1 MKKIIFSMLAL
12 AALSSCVKE
21 QTIETQQPNAIKFA
35 NTFVENATRTN
46 NPVTDTDNIEEIYVW
61 GIVANETGIVFDDEK
76 VWKSGSQW
84 TYGETQYWTPGND
97 YWFSAIAGDRS
108 NDQIVIKT
116 AADGGMSTEGL
127 GTVTFTNA
135 SGVNDVLYAEYK
147 TTTSNS
153 LNEVPD
159 PVKFQFQHL
168 LSKVQFTFKNGFQ
181 NNNNTV
187 VVTGIEMDVPAVGV
201 IDLTQD
207 ELAWTG
213 LQDEL
218 TLDMGTMNNEEHVTI
233 GKSAVSDNV
242 RFTIPAPA
250 TQTYAIRFHVALY
263 MGDVLAYE
271 TDMTSAVTGVALE
284 MGKAYNFTATIDQN
298 SLDLHKIEF
307 NVGVTDWADYVDVQH
322 PVIAT
327 YNDVAYYS
335 LQEAV
340 DAATGNATVYLI
352 SDVKENVTIT
362 QKEGVNLVIEG
373 NNKKYDG
380 VITINGNARSTG
392 AETLTIQNIQFETIH
407 NIDTEE
413 SQWTFIVAP
422 SKIDGKY
429 NYSHNVTIQGCTF
442 KNLVDGILRVGSA
455 SFTGAY
461 NIVMKDCSATNM
473 HSLLQTQSIDNT
485 VKVEKVTVVD
495 SKNGISFGNTAF
507 PTLKDATIN
516 TTGYGVR
523 ADGNA
528 DRGALVVENVTIDA
542 NRPIVV
548 RKATKPY
555 SVTVTGTN
563 EITAGDGYDVIFTKG
578 DDEGALSA
586 PDAAN
591 VNYNGPATLSVY
603 PGYSDAENTYVATVD
618 ALQEALEEV
627 VAGTEDKNIVL
638 SGDIDLASLM
648 TRSAVASNWTP
659 IGTSE
664 KPFTGVFDGNGFTIK
679 NLALVEAEAK
689 EGKAYIGFFGYAKDA
704 TIKNVT
710 FENVYINIPCLD
722 IDHSQGHIGAVAG
735 SLEGTSTI
743 ENVTVKG
750 DIQVY
755 ATQEANGASRVAVV
769 AGGNSYGNVTM
780 KNVHVIA
787 NEGSYLKA
795 NNNTGALAGQLQG
808 KSVFENCS
816 SNIDVTVN
824 KFFAGGLIGIAP
836 ADATFTNCHTT
847 GNVSVVAGRAGRG
860 NDHYRVG
867 GIAGGWAD
875 GAKNVCTLT
884 GCTYTGK
891 LTGVNADGSVAKAFD
906 YDGYVGRGYTLN
918 GCKGSKVVID
928 GKEFVQLNDTDHG
941 VYVINGTT
949 VTVATA
955 DALVAALATEYD
967 VLFTNDIKINPASM
981 SNAYGKTGINVKYG
995 QTIDGNGCTLNIQGA
1010 GGTWDSGINTTG
1022 GLIKNLTVTGS
1033 FRGIFINHNSDHS
1046 EKVVLENVT
1055 IGGNGTVY
1063 TISCDQGLYQGI
1075 EATNCTFNGWTS
1087 FAKTAGEAKFV
1098 NCNFGEGSGYKYCRP
1113 YSNTEFVGCTFCPGY
1128 AVDETRATVTFTD
1141 CTWE

>member
-1 MKKIIFSMLAL
+1 MKKQIVSAL
-12 AALSSCVKE
+12 AALSLVACVQE
-21 QTIETQQPNAIKFA
+21 EFVTVPQTDAI
-35 NTFVENATRTN
+35 TFDQAYIDNATRAAVDPST
-46 NPVTDTDNIEEIYVW
+46 TTGSIEAFDVW
-61 GIVANETGIVFDDEK
+61 AFMNEWDGTVLSDEDVKK
-76 VWKSGSQW
+76 VGGSW
-84 TYGETQYWTPGND
+84 TYANTQYWTPLNK
-97 YWFSAIAGDRS
+97 YYFAALAPMNSANVTKTLATS
-108 NDQIVIKT
+108 NET
-116 AADGGMSTEGL
+116 AKLGL
-127 GTVTFTNA
+127 GTIDFTNVDG
-135 SGVNDVLYAEYK
+135 SEDLIYAATMVETPRYEDLK
-147 TTTSNS
+147 
-153 LNEVPD
+153 LNNMD
-159 PVKFQFQHL
+159 PVKFQFSHL
-168 LSKVQFTFKNGFQ
+168 LSKVKFTFTNGFKTA
-181 NNNNTV
+181 NAYV
-187 VVTGIEMDVPAVGV
+187 VVKDIQMLAPKTGKINLAVDNWWDNDDWVLGTETVDLAFGDVAK
-201 IDLTQD
+201 
-207 ELAWTG
+207 LA
-213 LQDEL
+213 
-218 TLDMGTMNNEEHVTI
+218 MGTRDA
-233 GKSAVSDNV
+233 SAVE
-242 RFTIPAPA
+242 RLTIPTEAD
-250 TQTYAIRFHVALY
+250 HVYDITFKVELY
-263 MGDVLAYE
+263 MGNQLAY
-271 TDMTSAVTGVALE
+271 TFDKTSTVTGVAFE
-284 MGKAYNFTATIDQN
+284 MGKAYNLTAEINPENLDLPAIEFDVVVKEWDEPTID
-298 SLDLHKIEF
+298 
-307 NVGVTDWADYVDVQH
+307 VPH
-322 PVIAT
+322 PVVAT
-327 YNDVAYYS
+327 YNNVGYTS
-335 LQEAV
+335 LQAAIDAAAQGGTIYLASNVEETVTIVEKAGVELVIDGQNNKFDGTIKIHNGSNYNDGKVTIKNVKFETNVFENNFVYAV
-340 DAATGNATVYLI
+340 DFKNGQRYSQNITVEDCTFTALAGSKAENTAVGVKVNAT
-352 SDVKENVTIT
+352 
-362 QKEGVNLVIEG
+362 
-373 NNKKYDG
+373 
-380 VITINGNARSTG
+380 
-392 AETLTIQNIQFETIH
+392 
-407 NIDTEE
+407 
-413 SQWTFIVAP
+413 
-422 SKIDGKY
+422 
-429 NYSHNVTIQGCTF
+429 
-442 KNLVDGILRVGSA
+442 KNLVVK
-455 SFTGAY
+455 
-461 NIVMKDCSATNM
+461 NCVATNM
-473 HSLLQTQSIDNT
+473 HSLLQAQSCDAA
-485 VKVEKVTVVD
+485 VTVEGVEITG
-495 SKNGISFGNTAF
+495 KNGVSFGNTAN

-516 TTGYGVR
+516 AAGYGVR
-523 ADGNA
+523 ADANA
-528 DRGALVVENVTIDA
+528 NRGALVAENVTIA
-542 NRPIVV
+542 AKRPIVV
-548 RKATKPY
+548 RKTTTPY
-555 SVTVTGTN
+555 SVTVNGTPN
-563 EITAGDGYDVIFTKG
+563 ITAGDGYDVIFTKG

-591 VNYNGPATLSVY
+591 VIYNGPATLSVY

-659 IGTSE
+659 VGTSE

-689 EGKAYIGFFGYAKDA
+689 EGKAYIGFFGYAKNA

-769 AGGNSYGNVTM
+769 AGGNSYGDVTM

-847 GNVSVVAGRAGRG
+847 GDVAVVAGRAGRG

-884 GCTYTGK
+884 NCSYTGK
-891 LTGVNADGSVAKAFD
+891 LTGINADGSVAKAFD

-918 GCKGSKVVID
+918 GCAGSKVVID
-928 GKEFVQLNDTDHG
+928 GKEFVQLNNTDHG

-955 DALVAALATEYD
+955 DALVAALATKYD

-981 SNAYGKTGINVKYG
+981 SNAYGTTGINVKYG
-995 QTIDGNGCTLNIQGA
+995 QTIDGNGCTLNIKGA

-1022 GLIKNLTVTGS
+1022 GIIKNLTVTGS

-1055 IGGNGTVY
+1055 ITGTVY

-1075 EATNCTFNGWTS
+1075 EATGCTFNGWTS
-1087 FAKTAGEAKFV
+1087 FAKTAGEAKFI
-1098 NCNFGEGSGYKYCRP
+1098 NCSFGEGSGYKYCRP
-1113 YSNTEFVGCTFCPGY
+1113 YSDTEFVNCTFCPGY
-1128 AVDETRATVTFTD
+1128 TVDQSQAKVTFTD
-1141 CTWE
+1141 CIWE